1 MPLRIA
7 VASEDGRFIQQHF
20 GRARQFMIC
29 EIVGTEATVVEVREN
44 KPACGSAWADDDV
57 GHDDD
62 WMNRSVDLVADC
74 DAVIAARIGPSAVER
89 LERRGVRAFINADT
103 IERALSR
110 VVDSGI
116 LKERTRPART
126 GEVAA

>member
-7 VASEDGRFIQQHF
+7 VASEDGRHIQQHF

-29 EIVGTEATVVEVREN
+29 EIVGSEATVIEVREN
-44 KPACGSAWADDDV
+44 KPACGSAWLDDGI
-57 GHDDD
+57 GHDED
-62 WMNRSVDLVADC
+62 WMNRSVDLVSDC
-74 DAVIAARIGPSAVER
+74 DAVIAARIGPSAVEL
-89 LERRGVRAFINADT
+89 LERRGVRAFVNADT

-116 LKERTRPART
+116 LKERVRPARS
-126 GEVAA
+126 EVAA